1 MKSTECHNQLREDIL
16 NKKKLFGCWSALGSP
31 ITTEVLGYAG
41 FDWLLLDGEHAPNDV
56 LTFVPQLMA
65 LKGSKSAPVV
75 RPPANDPIVIK
86 RLLDIGFYNF
96 LIPFIETEEQAKQAV
111 AATRYP
117 PEGIRGVSVS
127 HRSNCYGTIADYFS
141 KINQCITV
149 MAQIESRKAVENV
162 EKIAAIDGIDV
173 LFVGPSDLSAG
184 LGYFGQ
190 PNHPEVQKQIQHI
203 FDVAKANNK
212 ACGILAPVEADAR
225 RYLEMGATF
234 IGVGSDLG
242 AFRSATQALADKYLK

>member
-1 MKSTECHNQLREDIL
+1 MKSNSCHNQLREDIL
-16 NKKKLFGCWSALGSP
+16 NKKVLFGSFSALGSP

-56 LTFVPQLMA
+56 LSFALQLMA
-65 LKGSKSAPVV
+65 LKDSRSAPVV
-75 RPPANDPIVIK
+75 RPPANDPIIIK

-96 LIPFIETEEQAKQAV
+96 LIPFVESQEQAKQAV

-117 PEGIRGVSVS
+117 PEGIRGISVA
-127 HRSNCYGTIADYFS
+127 HRSNRYGTITDYFS

-149 MAQIESRKAVENV
+149 MVQIESKLGIDNV
-162 EKIAAIDGIDV
+162 DKIAAIDGVDV

-190 PNHPEVQKQIQHI
+190 PNHPEVQKQIKHI
-203 FDVAKANNK
+203 FDVAKAHNK
-212 ACGILAPVEADAR
+212 ASGILAPIEADAR
-225 RYLEMGATF
+225 RYVEMGATVV
-234 IGVGSDLG
+234 GVGSDLG
-242 AFRSATQALADKYLK
+242 VFRSATQALADKYLK